1 MITKV
6 QPEPKI
12 WAQGCSSKDIAFAG
26 TDRGIVQMAI
36 TAPVAIDRVR
46 LHIIL
51 FKQELDQ
58 GDISFNDMKL
68 PGSFRINTKELDH
81 ECDTTLHMKTMQQ
94 RKKVDEQDMIN
105 MS

>member
-36 TAPVAIDRVR
+36 TAPVAIDRVI
-46 LHIIL
+46 LHTIL